1 MTKKIFRE
9 IRTSKFRSF
18 SIVILV
24 AFTVAFLGGM
34 RASYPMILETYNL
47 NKETYNVADGR
58 FTFFQPIQQNN
69 LSVISTNST
78 FLTEAN
84 IDQIDGRVI
93 FYSDITLDGEKFPA
107 IIIGTDY
114 PNKVNQLVI
123 EESASDIEDVDEIL
137 NSNTSCLV
145 ETHFAGRA
153 ISFVGQDVQMND
165 TISINFAGFPVDFE
179 VKGIAQDTDFLYVVD
194 ESSLMPL
201 MGELAV
207 IWINLEVVQQYLF
220 SGDPLIN
227 QILFTVEERFD
238 KEMTLAAADILSY
251 VFTSNN
257 IDANSLKFEI
267 HDETA
272 DYKMF
277 TSDAGALDSMGT
289 IFGIIGMIVCAT
301 IILNTLSKLVN
312 SQRKNIGLFFAMGS
326 RRRTILTHYILVT
339 LILAIFG
346 VLIGIPLGYG
356 IAYGMVK
363 IVSRM
368 YGTHEFAFYL
378 PPNEFLIGGSVT
390 FGICLIASIISAWP
404 ITTVTPRE
412 AMTATFTRI
421 KTKGKSVSE
430 KLLGWFP
437 IFKPIHMA
445 VPLREIFMK
454 KKKTIITIFALTTS
468 MVFLVDSLAMEY
480 NMYDIMRS
488 NFTEF
493 NTYDVQIHLETPES
507 IEKILSI
514 INNETITEMNEIT
527 HSEVFINLYSK
538 ITHDGEFASWA
549 QIECY
554 QENSTLRNYNI
565 IKGIAEDKGD
575 LTSKK
580 VLLGNAIAGKYDIEL
595 FDNISIGILGNY
607 TVEVTGLVG
616 ELVDFSVFWT
626 YESFQQGNITDYF
639 GLPKGW
645 VNGIVLSV
653 EDNANLTALRAVFD
667 DAFSINQWTESDA
680 ALRSIRALMEAMM
693 SVMILFLVI
702 GIAIGVIF
710 SFQSMNMAF
719 VDRQQDF
726 IAFKAMGT
734 KMKFIRRMI
743 FWENAILSIF
753 GLILTV
759 PFGYLF
765 YRLSLDYMLE
775 DKFFVPTSIPW
786 FTWPIVLLL
795 SLFAIWLATARLV
808 RRIRKFD
815 LADEL
820 RQTGAT

>member
-1 MTKKIFRE
+1 MKIMTKKIFRE

-507 IEKILSI
+507 IEKILSFI
-514 INNETITEMNEIT
+514 FKNN
-527 HSEVFINLYSK
+527 
-538 ITHDGEFASWA
+538 A
-549 QIECY
+549 
-554 QENSTLRNYNI
+554 
-565 IKGIAEDKGD
+565 
-575 LTSKK
+575 
-580 VLLGNAIAGKYDIEL
+580 
-595 FDNISIGILGNY
+595 
-607 TVEVTGLVG
+607 
-616 ELVDFSVFWT
+616 
-626 YESFQQGNITDYF
+626 
-639 GLPKGW
+639 
-645 VNGIVLSV
+645 
-653 EDNANLTALRAVFD
+653 
-667 DAFSINQWTESDA
+667 
-680 ALRSIRALMEAMM
+680 
-693 SVMILFLVI
+693 
-702 GIAIGVIF
+702 
-710 SFQSMNMAF
+710 
-719 VDRQQDF
+719 
-726 IAFKAMGT
+726 
-734 KMKFIRRMI
+734 
-743 FWENAILSIF
+743 
-753 GLILTV
+753 
-759 PFGYLF
+759 
-765 YRLSLDYMLE
+765 
-775 DKFFVPTSIPW
+775 
-786 FTWPIVLLL
+786 
-795 SLFAIWLATARLV
+795 
-808 RRIRKFD
+808 
-815 LADEL
+815 
-820 RQTGAT
+820 